1 MLLRRHIH
9 GLRLLML
16 TAVMLL
22 SVGAAAMSASDS
34 ARLVKLRKDMY
45 YHYSKLNTKEFLAT
59 VASLKQL
66 AREQRQ
72 FKDFYKA
79 WGNEAIYTS
88 ANINREK
95 AIDIAKAIFKHA
107 EQEHNSYGIYTSH
120 HVLGTVYAAQN
131 QLDDAVA
138 HYQEALEILQEEY
151 PSDNRSALYLAMA
164 KVELARKNY
173 SRVLDYA
180 GRVIEDPKATAMH
193 KLSAHSYKCMVMNE
207 SNAPLEECDKAYAE
221 REQVKKKLGHDDVF
235 GYSIDFRHAVQ
246 HNDYARARRV
256 LDSLPES
263 HTSKWHYYA
272 MLSALQDDYKQAY
285 FYFRKYKQ
293 KADSANN
300 DKVRKNSLDMGM
312 MLDKERAESEAK
324 DLRLA
329 NQRLEMNKIESQL
342 QQKQLQE
349 YALNMA
355 LESQRLRLEEMETSR
370 KNDSLMAN
378 NKERQLSEYQSR
390 LQATE
395 QAEQARQLKWISAVL
410 LSLVGFVFIAIYA
423 YNRRRQ
429 LRRLREA
436 YDKLEETTTA
446 KERIESELRIARDI
460 QMGMVPHEFPK
471 SSRIDI
477 YAMMTPAKEVGGD
490 LYDFVRLGD
499 ELYFCLGDV
508 SGKGVPAALFM
519 AMSARLF
526 RTLCQYR
533 LTPAE
538 IATSMNNELAKNNEN
553 GMFVTMFI
561 GLLNLD
567 TGHLDYCNAG
577 HNPPVLDGEFIEME
591 SNAPL
596 GLWDGLEYEGES
608 LESIA
613 GKQFFVYSDG
623 LNEAENGAQNQYG
636 DDRLLEFLR
645 QHKDMEPRAL
655 INLLME
661 DVKSHVDGAEQ
672 SDDLTMLCFRKK

>member
-1 MLLRRHIH
+1 
-9 GLRLLML
+9 ML
-16 TAVMLL
+16 TAVLLL

-45 YHYSKLNTKEFLAT
+45 YHYSKINTPEFLAT
-59 VASLKQL
+59 VAELKQL
-66 AREQRQ
+66 ARELHQY
-72 FKDFYKA
+72 KDYYKA

-88 ANINREK
+88 AYINREK
-95 AIDIAKAIFKHA
+95 AVDMAKTILRQA
-107 EQEHNSYGIYTSH
+107 EQDHNSYGVYTANY
-120 HVLGTVYAAQN
+120 VIGTVYSAM
-131 QLDDAVA
+131 QLVDDADA
-138 HYQEALEILQEEY
+138 HYQDALRILHEQY
-151 PSDNRSALYLAMA
+151 PDENASALYLAMA
-164 KVELARKNY
+164 KLERARRHY
-173 SRVLDYA
+173 SKILDYA
-180 GRVIEDPKATAMH
+180 NRVIGDPKATTVH
-193 KLSAHSYKCMVMNE
+193 KLTAHSYRCLALIDG
-207 SNAPLEECDKAYAE
+207 NAPLEECDKAYAE
-221 REQVKKKLGHDDVF
+221 REQVKKKLGHDGVF
-235 GYSIDFRHAVQ
+235 GNSIDFSLALR
-246 HNDYARARRV
+246 HNDYAWAKRV
-256 LDSLPES
+256 VDSIPANLA
-263 HTSKWHYYA
+263 SKWNYYA
-272 MLSALQDDYKQAY
+272 MLYSKQHDYKQAY
-285 FYFRKYKQ
+285 DYFRKYKRVS
-293 KADSANN
+293 DSINN
-300 DKVRKNSLDMGM
+300 DNVRKSSYDMGIL
-312 MLDKERAESEAK
+312 LDKERAESEAK

-378 NKERQLSEYQSR
+378 NKERQLSEYQSK

-395 QAEQARQLKWISAVL
+395 HAERARRVKWGSAIL
-410 LSLVGFVFIAIYA
+410 LSVVGFVFIAVYA

-429 LRRLREA
+429 LRQLREA

-623 LNEAENGAQNQYG
+623 LNEAENGMQNQYG
-636 DDRLLEFLR
+636 DDRLLKFLR

-655 INLLME
+655 IDLLME